1 MLAAKVRQTGKPAT
15 VGEDKHV
22 LSCAEGA
29 YDAASHG
36 AALRKTKHRGLARV
50 ASDFLLNIIACNLI
64 RIPKLIAA

>member
-15 VGEDKHV
+15 VGEDK
-22 LSCAEGA
+22 A